1 MIMTNKELRQKITKL
16 RSQIDDLRHK
26 YHVLNDPQVT
36 DKMYEG
42 LMDELRKLEQAYP
55 ELMTSDSPTQRVAGK
70 IATGFAKVTHQ
81 VPQWSFDDAFSREDL
96 DRWEERN
103 MKILEKQFGKKTTDL
118 SYVCELKIDGLH
130 IVLTYE
136 NGQLQSAA
144 TRGDGTVGEDV
155 TQNVKTIHSIPL
167 AIAEK
172 EKLVVEGEVWLGTK
186 MFEHVNKERE
196 KAGEALYANPRNV
209 AAGTLRQLDSAIVA
223 ARKLQC
229 TTYDISLG
237 NAPDTQSKEL
247 EKLGTLKF
255 PTDDDWKVC
264 KHMDDVWQMYEK
276 WIDRDHKKKPFWID
290 GIVIKINQKKYQNAL
305 GFTGK
310 SPRWAIAMKFPAEQ
324 GTTRIHDVYWQ
335 VGRTGVLTPV
345 AHMDPVQLAGTTVTH
360 ATLHNMDE
368 ILRLRVKVGDKVVV
382 EKAGDIIP
390 KVLRVLEKMRDGSEK
405 AIREPKKCPVC
416 HSDVKRY
423 ELDSGKGKKEAGAGL
438 LCTNSSCYAQELR
451 RITHFVSKAAFN
463 IDGMGKK
470 IVEQL
475 VDEGLIKHAADIFT
489 LTVGDLSALERFGE
503 KSAENLV
510 FAIETAR
517 DVTLPRFIFALGI
530 SHVGEETAVRLA
542 DVYGTIVKLQK
553 ATQEELENVSDIGG
567 TVAVSIVRWF
577 EKKENIEFV
586 DALLENGVRI
596 KYANKQIGK
605 GKQVFAGMTF
615 VLTGTLSTMTRDE
628 AKEKIRAR
636 GGDVSGSVSKN
647 TDFVV
652 VGENAGSKA
661 EKAESLGVKM
671 VDEEEFGRML

>member
-1 MIMTNKELRQKITKL
+1 MADNYLKQKVIKL

-42 LMDELRKLEQAYP
+42 LMDELRKLEKAHP
-55 ELMTSDSPTQRVAGK
+55 ELVSPDSPTQRVAGK
-70 IATGFAKVTHQ
+70 IASGFSKVTHH

-96 DRWEERN
+96 DKWEERN
-103 MKILEKQFGKKTTDL
+103 MKILEKQFGKKPTDL

-136 NGQLQSAA
+136 NGQLQTAA

-167 AIAEK
+167 TIAEK
-172 EKLVVEGEVWLGTK
+172 NTLVVEGEVWLGTA
-186 MFEHVNKERE
+186 MFEKVNKERE

-209 AAGTLRQLDSAIVA
+209 AAGTLRQLDSSIVA
-223 ARKLQC
+223 VRKLQC

-237 NAPDTQSKEL
+237 NAPDTQAKEL
-247 EKLGTLKF
+247 KKLGTLKF
-255 PTDDDWKVC
+255 PTDNDWNIC
-264 KHMDDVWQMYEK
+264 KTMDGVWHMYET

-290 GIVIKINQKKYQNAL
+290 GIVIKINEKKYQDAL

-324 GTTRIHDVYWQ
+324 GTTTIHDVYWQ

-368 ILRLRVKVGDKVVV
+368 IQRLGVKVGDNVVV

-405 AIREPKKCPVC
+405 TIREPKKCPVC
-416 HSDVKRY
+416 LSPVTRAQIDA
-423 ELDSGKGKKEAGAGL
+423 GKGKQESGAGIV
-438 LCTNSSCYAQELR
+438 CTNSACYAQELR
-451 RITHFVSKAAFN
+451 RIAHFVSKAAFN

-489 LTVGDLSALERFGE
+489 LTIGDLSALERFGE
-503 KSAENLV
+503 KSSENV
-510 FAIETAR
+510 VSAIERAR
-517 DVTLPRFIFALGI
+517 NVTLPRFIFALGI

-542 DVYGTIVKLQK
+542 DVYGTIEKLQE
-553 ATQEELENVSDIGG
+553 ATQEELENVSDIGS
-567 TVAVSIVRWF
+567 TVAASIVSWF
-577 EKKENIEFV
+577 GKKENQEFV
-586 DALLENGVRI
+586 AALIENGVRI
-596 KYANKQIGK
+596 KKSKKQEIKKTFVGK
-605 GKQVFAGMTF
+605 TF
-615 VLTGTLSTMTRDE
+615 VLTGTLSTMTRDD

-661 EKAESLGVKM
+661 EKAKSLGVKM
-671 VDEEEFGRML
+671 VDEKEFGRML